1 MIGLLLSILDLS
13 EDVNLKPFIDSS
25 FRNQFPSL
33 IQNFTK
39 LIAFPLTSLAI
50 NLLRNDLI

>member
-1 MIGLLLSILDLS
+1 LSILYLA
-13 EDVNLKPFIDSS
+13 EDVILKPFICNS
-25 FRNQFPSL
+25 FKNQFPRL

-39 LIAFPLTSLAI
+39 LIAISSTSLAI